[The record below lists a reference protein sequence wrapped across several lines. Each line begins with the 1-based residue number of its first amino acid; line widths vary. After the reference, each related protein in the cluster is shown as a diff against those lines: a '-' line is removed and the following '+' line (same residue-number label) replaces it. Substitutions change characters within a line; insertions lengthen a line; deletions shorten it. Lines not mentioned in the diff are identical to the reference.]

1 LGLFSFRENI
11 GHGGRRISLNY
22 KEYRGSV
29 AEAMD
34 RKKESGM
41 SWLMSA
47 LYDRFMRQ
55 SEQACL
61 ERWRGELL
69 RDLSGTVLEIGA
81 GTGATLAHYPA
92 AVTRLVL
99 CEPDA
104 HMRRRLEARCAA
116 LAPGRAQV
124 SPSPAQALAWP
135 SGTFDAVVSSLVLC
149 SVPDPHAALAEI
161 ARVLKP
167 GGRLVFL
174 EHVAAD
180 NNPPRLKWQKR
191 VEPVWKRLMS
201 NCHLTRRT
209 EAAIAAAGFRI
220 DRIQRESIRKA
231 MPLVRPSIRG
241 VALKIRA

>member
-1 LGLFSFRENI
+1 
-11 GHGGRRISLNY
+11 
-22 KEYRGSV
+22 
-29 AEAMD
+29 
-34 RKKESGM
+34 M

-61 ERWRGELL
+61 ERWRAELL
-69 RDLSGTVLEIGA
+69 HDLAGSVLEIGA

-92 AVTRLVL
+92 AVSRLAL
-99 CEPDA
+99 CEPDPN
-104 HMRRRLEARCAA
+104 MRRKLAARCAA
-116 LAPGRAQV
+116 LAPGRAEV
-124 SPSPAQALAWP
+124 ADCPAQALRWP

-149 SVPDPHAALAEI
+149 SVPDQPAALAEI

-167 GGRLVFL
+167 GGKLVFL

-180 NNPPRLKWQKR
+180 NNPRRLKWQR
-191 VEPVWKRLMS
+191 RIEPVWKRLMS

-220 DRIQRESIRKA
+220 DRVQRESIRKA

-241 VALKIRA
+241 VAFKIAA